1 MRKVS
6 IVVVLATLGFVL
18 TGTAEAITFGHRDGG
33 RHPNVGALT
42 KLNGKDNKGWF
53 CSGTLIAPQVVL
65 TAAHCTEFL
74 NPRKPLWVTFE
85 PEFDRD
91 GVFYSGVAVTNPN
104 FLPNL
109 TNDIGLVLL
118 DRTPA
123 GIQPARLPDARLLE
137 TMKRRG
143 ELKRTI
149 VTNVGYGGT
158 AEFTHHPPQISYDG
172 IRRYSYSP
180 VSGLTK
186 NQLRLQNNHQAT
198 GLGGTCF
205 GDSGGPHFLGKSSN
219 LLISVTSWGDANC
232 RALDQT
238 QRIDVPGVRSFLERY
253 VDLP

>member
-6 IVVVLATLGFVL
+6 IVVALATLGFVL

-42 KLNGKDNKGWF
+42 KLNGKGNKGWI
-53 CSGTLIAPQVVL
+53 CSGTLIASKVVL

-85 PEFDRD
+85 PEFDRG
-91 GVFYSGVAVTNPN
+91 GVFYSGAAVTNPN

-149 VTNVGYGGT
+149 VTTWATAARPSSRTILRRSATTASAGIPSHPSAGSRRTSSACSRTIRPRGWEERASATRAVRTSSGGT
-158 AEFTHHPPQISYDG
+158 P
-172 IRRYSYSP
+172 
-180 VSGLTK
+180 
-186 NQLRLQNNHQAT
+186 
-198 GLGGTCF
+198 TC
-205 GDSGGPHFLGKSSN
+205 
-219 LLISVTSWGDANC
+219 
-232 RALDQT
+232 
-238 QRIDVPGVRSFLERY
+238 
-253 VDLP
+253 